1 MVGFFSF
8 SHLFDVESGLL
19 GLLAFMFAHTCFG
32 ARLMYK
38 PKSKPHSLA
47 EVNFFHK
54 KNDFYF
60 IIYHPSMFKY

>member
-19 GLLAFMFAHTCFG
+19 GLWAIMFTLTYFG

-38 PKSKPHSLA
+38 PKSKPRFLA
-47 EVNFFHK
+47 E
-54 KNDFYF
+54 
-60 IIYHPSMFKY
+60 